1 MLRCSIIINIAVL
14 VYICSQLIYRDD
26 SLQLPSSSADY
37 LIQQQQQNGAGSPVL
52 LDQMGRKKLSLDSPN
67 VVIHSSSSTNNL
79 NSNIIS
85 ANGIGASDVQ
95 PVSVK
100 RLEVRLEFYPVQLGV
115 RKWEV

>member
-1 MLRCSIIINIAVL
+1 MITRRNWLLRCSIIINIAVL

-37 LIQQQQQNGAGSPVL
+37 LIQQQQQQQNGAGSPPVL

-67 VVIHSSSSTNNL
+67 VVLIHSSSSSTNNL

-95 PVSVK
+95 QPVSGNK
-100 RLEVRLEFYPVQLGV
+100 
-115 RKWEV
+115 

>member
-1 MLRCSIIINIAVL
+1 MITRRNWLLRCSIIINIAVL

-37 LIQQQQQNGAGSPVL
+37 LIQQQQQQQLNGAGSPPVL

-67 VVIHSSSSTNNL
+67 LVVIHSSSSSSSTNNL

-95 PVSVK
+95 QPVSGNK
-100 RLEVRLEFYPVQLGV
+100 
-115 RKWEV
+115 

>member
-1 MLRCSIIINIAVL
+1 MITRRNWLLRCSIIINIAVL

-37 LIQQQQQNGAGSPVL
+37 LIQQQQQQQNGAGSPPVL

-67 VVIHSSSSTNNL
+67 VVLIHSSSSSSSTNNL

-95 PVSVK
+95 QPVSGNK
-100 RLEVRLEFYPVQLGV
+100 
-115 RKWEV
+115 